1 MILVMDVGN
10 TNIKMGVFD
19 GEKNIKSFRVA
30 TDLRKTGDEYGVIV
44 SALLAQKGL
53 SFADIDGVIMSS
65 VSPALNYTLEHM
77 CRYFIGKDPIV
88 MAPGIKTGLSIK
100 YDNARELGS
109 DRIVN
114 AVAAV
119 KKYGGPCI
127 VVDFGT
133 ATTFSVVSGK
143 NEFLGGAICPGIK
156 TATDALV
163 ENAAKLPRIELEK
176 PPCVIGRSTITN
188 MQSGVIYGFIGLV
201 ENIVRMIKKELGDDD
216 VKVIATG
223 GMSQLMQY
231 SDKKT
236 IDVVDRDL
244 TLSGLK
250 IIYDLN
256 KE

>member
-10 TNIKMGVFD
+10 TNIKMGVYD
-19 GEKNIKSFRVA
+19 GDKNIESFRVA
-30 TDLRKTGDEYGVIV
+30 TDLRKTGDEYGAIV
-44 SALLAQKGL
+44 SSLLSRKGL
-53 SFADIDGVIMSS
+53 GFSDIDGVIMSS

-77 CRYFIGKDPIV
+77 CRYYIGIKPLL

-127 VVDFGT
+127 IVDFGT
-133 ATTFSVVSGK
+133 ATTFSVVSDK
-143 NEFLGGAICPGIK
+143 NEFLGGAICTGIK

-176 PPCVIGRSTITN
+176 PPCVIGKNTVTN
-188 MQSGVIYGFIGLV
+188 MQSGAIYGFIGMV
-201 ENIVRMIKKELGDDD
+201 DNIVRMIKKELGKDD
-216 VKVIATG
+216 VKVVATG

-231 SDKKT
+231 SDKKI
-236 IDVVDRDL
+236 IDIVDRDL

>member
-1 MILVMDVGN
+1 MIFVMDVGN

-19 GEKNIKSFRVA
+19 GDKNIASFRVA
-30 TDLRKTGDEYGVIV
+30 TNLRKTGDEYGVIV
-44 SALLAQKGL
+44 SALLERKGL
-53 SFADIDGVIMSS
+53 SFSDIDGVIMSS

-77 CRYFIGKDPIV
+77 CRFFIGKDPIV
-88 MAPGIKTGLSIK
+88 VAPGIKTGLVIK
-100 YDNARELGS
+100 YDNPKELGS

-114 AVAAV
+114 AVAAYE
-119 KKYGGPCI
+119 KYGGPCV

-133 ATTFSVVSGK
+133 ATTFSVVSEK
-143 NEFLGGAICPGIK
+143 KEFLGGAICPGIK

-163 ENAAKLPRIELEK
+163 QNAAKLPRIELEK
-176 PPCVIGRSTITN
+176 PPCVIGKSTITN
-188 MQSGVIYGFIGLV
+188 MQSGAIYGFIGLV
-201 ENIVRMIKKELGDDD
+201 ENIVRMIKKELRRED

-223 GMSQLMQY
+223 GMSQLMQH
-231 SDKKT
+231 SDKKI
-236 IDVVDRDL
+236 IDFVDRDL